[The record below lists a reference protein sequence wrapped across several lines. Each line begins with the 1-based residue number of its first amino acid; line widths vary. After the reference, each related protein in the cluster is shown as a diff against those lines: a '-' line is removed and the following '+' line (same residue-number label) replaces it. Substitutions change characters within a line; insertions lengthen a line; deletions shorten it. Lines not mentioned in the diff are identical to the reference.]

1 MACGGIAQYEFNQ
14 YARRLCSAGV
24 SLQAL
29 DNLAAEIV
37 WPKGAYWSKKYFQK
51 RVVDKDGAHLKAF
64 ASELFQLMDIWR
76 LILQLVVGPAGILE
90 QETKS
95 LESIMKIIDILS
107 MQEEALPLVGDLE
120 IEIAKHHA
128 WFLELYPDC
137 NKPKTHWLR
146 HVPSLLREFGCNL
159 SCFSPEKKHKGV
171 KQLALLISA
180 NVEKGVLYRAVAENF
195 SSFSTDEHML
205 HPVFLER
212 AQHMEAD
219 WLRAFYPDMQ
229 EAQVSKTL
237 RFEGGWASAS
247 DMLWFPA
254 TKHLA
259 KASFFLQ
266 VRLLNT
272 SEFLIHGDLY
282 EQVRDSNIF
291 RSTGVARLFAC
302 TKDMEPISFCKRN
315 GGICPCVRLA
325 DAN

>member
-1 MACGGIAQYEFNQ
+1 
-14 YARRLCSAGV
+14 
-24 SLQAL
+24 
-29 DNLAAEIV
+29 
-37 WPKGAYWSKKYFQK
+37 
-51 RVVDKDGAHLKAF
+51 
-64 ASELFQLMDIWR
+64 
-76 LILQLVVGPAGILE
+76 
-90 QETKS
+90 
-95 LESIMKIIDILS
+95 
-107 MQEEALPLVGDLE
+107 LE
-120 IEIAKHHA
+120 IEIAQHHA

-146 HVPSLLREFGCNL
+146 HVPSLFREFGCNL

-195 SSFSTDEHML
+195 SSFSNDENML
-205 HPVFLER
+205 HPIFLER
-212 AQHMEAD
+212 AQDMEAE

-229 EAQVSKTL
+229 EAKVSKTL
-237 RFEGGWASAS
+237 RFEGGRVSAS

-259 KASFFLQ
+259 QASFFLQ

-282 EQVRDSNIF
+282 QQVRDSNTF
-291 RSTGVARLFAC
+291 RSTGVARLFVS
-302 TKDMEPISFCKRN
+302 TKDMVPISFCKRN

-325 DAN
+325 HTN